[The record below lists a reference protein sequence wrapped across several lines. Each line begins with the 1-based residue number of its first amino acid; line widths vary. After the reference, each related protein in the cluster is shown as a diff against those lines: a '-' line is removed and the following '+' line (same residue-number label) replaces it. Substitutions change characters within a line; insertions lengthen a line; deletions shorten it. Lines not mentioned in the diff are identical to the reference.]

1 MKSKKRLNI
10 LFALMTGQVAFF
22 QYCTYFAFSWDIVEP
37 MTCLFGILDLIIA
50 YAFFLRHNEE
60 YSYPAID
67 RKYSLKRQTRFQ
79 TRKENMID
87 ETRLV
92 ELKSFIQKLNN
103 EKIFFSNDLDSITK
117 NLMTKIDNTDKEED
131 D

>member
-1 MKSKKRLNI
+1 M

-50 YAFFLRHNEE
+50 YVFFLRHNEE

-67 RKYSLKRQTRFQ
+67 LKYSLTSQARFQ

-87 ETRLV
+87 ETRLI
-92 ELKSFIQKLNN
+92 ELNRFIQKLNN
-103 EKIFFSNDLDSITK
+103 EKMFFSNDLDAITK
-117 NLMTKIDNTDKEED
+117 NLMSKIDNTGKED
-131 D
+131 ID

>member
-1 MKSKKRLNI
+1 MKSKRRLNM
-10 LFALMTGQVAFF
+10 LFGLMTGQVAFF

-67 RKYSLKRQTRFQ
+67 EKYSLKRQVRFES
-79 TRKENMID
+79 RKENLID
-87 ETRLV
+87 ETRLI
-92 ELKSFIQKLNN
+92 ELKRFIQKLNN
-103 EKIFFSNDLDSITK
+103 EKIFFSNDLDAITK
-117 NLMTKIDNTDKEED
+117 NLMSKIDNTDKED
-131 D
+131 ID